1 MKSQTVLAHVV
12 LYFPV
17 VLLVCFLIYPV
28 SAVIMRG
35 VTSGFGTSIIDVLS
49 SPITL
54 KAFVFSAYQAGI
66 STLVA
71 VALGLPGAYLLTR
84 LRFRGK
90 SIVRAAMVIPFVLPP
105 IVVVVGFLQMFGPYG
120 FVDTFAMTILGSRTS
135 ILNLASGIT
144 GIVLAHAFYNV
155 PLVILMVSASL
166 ERLSPDI
173 EESAEILGASTM
185 QKFRRIIVP
194 HILPALLASA
204 ILTYL
209 FCFTSFPIVLSL
221 GGGLL
226 STLEVR
232 IWYAFRVFDYS
243 AASSLALVQIL
254 ITIALAFSYYRLG
267 GSRDYVSVTTSRIR
281 QLGIE
286 ELGSRQAAS
295 AIGYVLIL
303 LVLVAGPIIA
313 IVRASVYDPV
323 TQVYTWSGF
332 ASLLSVGLGGGLVPL
347 VNSVFYAGTST
358 MLAVVLGLPL
368 AYLHRRSGFAPS
380 TLSSMA
386 TFLPLGVS
394 AITLAYGLMLCVVV
408 PLGLSVNPWP
418 AIVLAQT
425 MIGLPFS
432 ARSIEIALRN
442 ISPALLDQADLL
454 GASRLQKLFFVE
466 LPLLAPGI
474 LVGAVFA
481 FAMAIGEMSATYF
494 IALPQ
499 NFTLTVAIYQD
510 LAVRKF
516 VQAGAAALVLVAVC
530 LVAFLIIDRVTGK
543 QSGGIL

>member
-1 MKSQTVLAHVV
+1 MKSQNVLAHLI
-12 LYFPV
+12 LYSPV
-17 VLLVCFLIYPV
+17 VLLACFLIYPV
-28 SAVIMRG
+28 SAVIIRG
-35 VTSGFGTSIIDVLS
+35 IVSGLGTSITNVLS
-49 SPITL
+49 SPVTL
-54 KAFVFSAYQAGI
+54 NAVSFSAYQAAI
-66 STLVA
+66 STLAA
-71 VALGLPGAYLLTR
+71 VVLGLPGAYLLAR

-90 SIVRAAMVIPFVLPP
+90 SVVRAAMVIPFVLPP

-120 FVDTFAMTILGSRTS
+120 FVDSFVMAITGSNTS
-135 ILNLASGIT
+135 VVNLASGIT
-144 GIVLAHAFYNV
+144 GIVLAHAFYNA

-173 EESAEILGASTM
+173 EESAEILGASSI
-185 QKFRRIIVP
+185 QKLRRIILP

-209 FCFTSFPIVLSL
+209 FCFTSFPIVLAL
-221 GGGLL
+221 GGGAY

-232 IWYAFRVFDYS
+232 IWIAFRIFDYG

-267 GSRDYVSVTTSRIR
+267 GSRNYTIAPTSRIK
-281 QLGIE
+281 QVGIDE
-286 ELGSRQAAS
+286 
-295 AIGYVLIL
+295 IGGRHALLAVLYVVLL
-303 LVLVAGPIIA
+303 LVLVAGPIVA
-313 IVRASVYDPV
+313 IVRAAVYDPV
-323 TQVYTWSGF
+323 TEVYTWAGF
-332 ASLLSVGLGGGLVPL
+332 ASLLSAGLGGGLIPL

-358 MLAVVLGLPL
+358 VLAVVLGLPL
-368 AYLHRRSGFAPS
+368 AYLHRRPGFTSS
-380 TLSSMA
+380 TLSSLTA
-386 TFLPLGVS
+386 FLPLGVS

-442 ISPALLDQADLL
+442 IDPALLDQADLL

-510 LAVRKF
+510 LGVRKF
-516 VQAGAAALVLVAVC
+516 VEAGAAALVLVAVC
-530 LVAFLIIDRVTGK
+530 LIAFLVIDKVTGK
-543 QSGGIL
+543 QSGGVL